1 MKLEE
6 MRYYVEIV
14 DAGSINQASKTLY
27 VAQPALSRTIAS
39 LEKELGFALLERSK
53 HGVKPTAAGKT
64 VYNDCVRILGL
75 ASDCEKHWQTLAYE
89 NQADKEPITISIVAL
104 PMVCNSTMNQALATI
119 ANDYSRITTRLFERQ
134 LGDILET
141 TVDQMP
147 AIAISHYNKETKAD
161 IYAFAKSHDL
171 QIIPL
176 FDDMPAIAISHYNKE
191 TKADI
196 YAFAKSH
203 DLQIIPLFDDEY
215 CFFANCD
222 NPLTKQPVE
231 EATLKGYTIAG
242 YSNDE
247 VETDH
252 NFIAANLSG
261 YYRLFKNVLHL
272 SNRHEMMETAATTQV
287 VALSALRM
295 TQGNFYRRAGK
306 LKLVH
311 VKEFHLPMTY
321 FMLYSKNPSIEEKIA
336 ADILQSFLQSL
347 ADIPLLQ

>member
-176 FDDMPAIAISHYNKE
+176 FDD
-191 TKADI
+191 
-196 YAFAKSH
+196 
-203 DLQIIPLFDDEY
+203 EY
-215 CFFANCD
+215 CFFANYD

>member
-89 NQADKEPITISIVAL
+89 NQANKEPITISIVAL

-119 ANDYSRITTRLFERQ
+119 ANDYPRITTRLFERQ

-147 AIAISHYNKETKAD
+147 AIAISHYNKETKSKF
-161 IYAFAKSHDL
+161 YNFAKGHQL
-171 QIIPL
+171 QIR
-176 FDDMPAIAISHYNKE
+176 
-191 TKADI
+191 
-196 YAFAKSH
+196 
-203 DLQIIPLFDDEY
+203 PLFDDEY
-215 CFFANCD
+215 QFFASKD
-222 NPLTKQPVE
+222 NPLTWHPVDENALRNYTVANYSSE
-231 EATLKGYTIAG
+231 EISQGQ
-242 YSNDE
+242 
-247 VETDH
+247 
-252 NFIAANLSG
+252 NFIDANLTS
-261 YYRLFKNVLHL
+261 YPKLFKNTLHL
-272 SNRHEMMETAATTQV
+272 SNRHEMIEIAATTQIV
-287 VALSALRM
+287 TLAARRM
-295 TQGNFYRRAGK
+295 TYGNHYRKTGQLRPIYVKGFY
-306 LKLVH
+306 
-311 VKEFHLPMTY
+311 LPMTY
-321 FMLYSKNPSIEEKIA
+321 CILYAHNPSIEEKITV
-336 ADILQSFLQSL
+336 DTLHSFFQSL
-347 ADIPLLQ
+347 ADVPLHD

>member
-75 ASDCEKHWQTLAYE
+75 TSDCEKHWQTLAYE

-176 FDDMPAIAISHYNKE
+176 FDD
-191 TKADI
+191 
-196 YAFAKSH
+196 
-203 DLQIIPLFDDEY
+203 EY

-272 SNRHEMMETAATTQV
+272 SNRHEMMGTAATTQV